1 MPGKTARW
9 AINRLTTMTAHAWMC
24 RLFEMRDITVS
35 GSRSSIKRNV
45 LFAVVVQA
53 LCVWLFASPAAAIGA
68 ASNPSGLL
76 PSRVFSSP
84 ANSSVLRFSLPAQDA
99 GAVSAAVFGLS
110 DPSQLDDQHQPIPKT
125 ALFGQ
130 LLDSSYVPD
139 AAQSQQP
146 DPSAVAGVHFRLFGG
161 QGNVTFGRM
170 TRGFAP
176 QAQPSNAGSGPAL
189 FAFYNF
195 TQLAQFPENANAL
208 NPPHDVPLA
217 NTAAPAIATLNFGS
231 LNAAQPHTD
240 LLNIVTPQSRAAS
253 VQFRFPLVFA
263 GVKANLRM
271 QGASVR
277 SVQPDSL
284 ATQILGPALAA
295 AGLRYNAFGGGMTV
309 ALPLFDRKATVSL
322 DGLYESLKHND
333 KALLSTSNSTPL
345 VTAAGFTPYGLQ
357 SSSSLNPLSAP
368 STLIF
373 YPNYTDVQRISSAAS
388 LAVPIGKRLTV
399 NGGYGVQH
407 YNGEALDTLTQDLN
421 LGTRSFSGGL
431 VYNIPKTN
439 SSIDLIFNRYQYFDE
454 VVPAANR
461 TENRQNIYFSV
472 KF

>member
-1 MPGKTARW
+1 
-9 AINRLTTMTAHAWMC
+9 
-24 RLFEMRDITVS
+24 MRDRTVS
-35 GSRSSIKRNV
+35 APGSSIKRN
-45 LFAVVVQA
+45 LLLAALAQA
-53 LCVWLFASPAAAIGA
+53 LCVWLLASPAAAIGPVSGPA
-68 ASNPSGLL
+68 GLL

-84 ANSSVLRFSLPAQDA
+84 ANSDALRFSVPAEHA
-99 GAVSAAVFGLS
+99 GAVSAAVFGLN
-110 DPSQLDDQHQPIPKT
+110 DLSQLDDRQSVPKT

-139 AAQSQQP
+139 AAQRQQP
-146 DPSAVAGVHFRLFGG
+146 DPSALVGVHFRLFGG
-161 QGNVTFGRM
+161 QGGVTFGQM
-170 TRGFAP
+170 THGFMQ
-176 QAQPSNAGSGPAL
+176 QALPTNAGSGPAL

-195 TQLAQFPENANAL
+195 AQLAQFPENANAL
-208 NPPHDVPLA
+208 NPPHDVPLP

-240 LLNIVTPQSRAAS
+240 LLNVVAPQSQAAS
-253 VQFRFPLVFA
+253 VEFRFPLVFA

-271 QGASVR
+271 QGASLR

-333 KALLSTSNSTPL
+333 KALLGTPNSSPL

-357 SSSSLNPLSAP
+357 NGSALTSLSAP

-407 YNGEALDTLTQDLN
+407 YNGEALNTLTRDLN

>member
-1 MPGKTARW
+1 MPEQTATW
-9 AINRLTTMTAHAWMC
+9 AINRPTTIMAHTSMC

-35 GSRSSIKRNV
+35 GSRPSTKRNV
-45 LFAVVVQA
+45 LLAVLAQA

-68 ASNPSGLL
+68 GSNPGGLL
-76 PSRVFSSP
+76 PSRVFNSP
-84 ANSSVLRFSLPAQDA
+84 ASSSALSFSLPSQDA

-110 DPSQLDDQHQPIPKT
+110 ESTQLDEQPQSVPK
-125 ALFGQ
+125 AVLFGQ

-139 AAQSQQP
+139 AMQSQQR
-146 DPSAVAGVHFRLFGG
+146 DPNALVSVHFRLFGG
-161 QGNVTFGRM
+161 QGNVAFGQM
-170 TRGFAP
+170 THGLTP
-176 QAQPSNAGSGPAL
+176 QALQANTGPGPAL

-195 TQLAQFPENANAL
+195 TQLAEFPENANAL
-208 NPPHDVPLA
+208 NPPHDVPLP
-217 NTAAPAIATLNFGS
+217 NMAAPAIATLNFGS
-231 LNAAQPHTD
+231 LNAAQPRTD
-240 LLNIVTPQSRAAS
+240 LLNVVAPQSRATS
-253 VQFRFPLVFA
+253 VEFRFPLVFA
-263 GVKANLRM
+263 GVKANVRM
-271 QGASVR
+271 QGASLS

-345 VTAAGFTPYGLQ
+345 VTAAGFTPYGVQ
-357 SSSSLNPLSAP
+357 SGSSLNALSSP

-373 YPNYTDVQRISSAAS
+373 YPNYTDVQRISNAAS

-399 NGGYGVQH
+399 NGGYGMQH
-407 YNGEALDTLTQDLN
+407 LNGEALDTLTQDLN
-421 LGTRSFSGGL
+421 LGTRSVSGGL